1 MTSEVHSEKL
11 WIEYLQSVDT
21 PTLSNAI
28 EVLQVRPRNE
38 GFTPVQIRSLFPEL
52 AAWWATLLPRK

>member
-1 MTSEVHSEKL
+1 MTTEVDSDKSQ
-11 WIEYLQSVDT
+11 IEYLQSVDT

-38 GFTPVQIRSLFPEL
+38 AVFLTPAI
-52 AAWWATLLPRK
+52 